1 MIRTAGLATV
11 GGGHYLRVRL
21 LVLVGA
27 FALAGVAAA
36 APPRVDV
43 YRFPLVR
50 FEPVMDSAAHGDVYF
65 VLQFENGTAMAC
77 WQFDVFT
84 KDRARSLSLR
94 RAPAGRQGPIVYTW
108 DLHQPVLVPGPW
120 PGGSEWSGCTR
131 LSTLVARAMVRAP
144 SNFYFETRS
153 VTVAH
158 AARAQLHGPV
168 QHCTFP
174 CG

>member
-1 MIRTAGLATV
+1 V
-11 GGGHYLRVRL
+11 RV

-27 FALAGVAAA
+27 FALAGAAA
-36 APPRVDV
+36 AGPARVDV
-43 YRFPLVR
+43 YRFPLVY
-50 FEPVMDSAAHGDVYF
+50 FEPVLDSAAHGHVYF
-65 VLQFENGTAMAC
+65 VLQLENGTATAC

-84 KDRARSLSLR
+84 KDGARSIALR
-94 RAPAGRQGPIVYTW
+94 RAPASRQGPIVYTW
-108 DLHQPVLVPGPW
+108 DLHQPDLVPAPW
-120 PGGSEWSGCTR
+120 SGGSEWSGCTR

-158 AARAQLHGPV
+158 AARGQLHGPV
-168 QHCTFP
+168 QRCTFP

>member
-1 MIRTAGLATV
+1 M
-11 GGGHYLRVRL
+11 RL
-21 LVLVGA
+21 LL
-27 FALAGVAAA
+27 LAGVLAFAGAAAAA
-36 APPRVDV
+36 APRVDG
-43 YRFPLVR
+43 YRFPLVH
-50 FEPVMDSAAHGDVYF
+50 FEPVLDSAAHGDVYF
-65 VLQFENGTAMAC
+65 VLQFESGTATAC

-84 KDRARSLSLR
+84 EGRARSLSLR

-108 DLHQPVLVPGPW
+108 DLHQPDLSPAPW
-120 PGGSEWSGCTR
+120 SGGSEWSGCTR

-158 AARAQLHGPV
+158 AARGQVNGPV
-168 QHCTFP
+168 QRCTFP